1 MSDTSGSGATTA
13 IQTYLTVNDA
23 KAAIDFYQR
32 AFDAVEVM
40 HQDHEE
46 SGKVIHSTL
55 ALFGGHIMLSDEFE
69 GHGEPVKGPKSLGG
83 TSVTIHINLDT
94 PERVDAAMANAEREG
109 ATITMPASTMFW
121 GAYYGRLIDPAGH
134 SWSFAAEG
142 GDDAG

>member
-46 SGKVIHSTL
+46 SGKVMHSTL
-55 ALFGGHIMLSDEFE
+55 ALFGGHIMLSDQFE
-69 GHGEPVKGPKSLGG
+69 GHDEPVRGPKHLGG
-83 TSVTIHINLDT
+83 TSVTLHINLDS
-94 PERVDAAMANAEREG
+94 PDRVDAVMERAAREG
-109 ATITMPASTMFW
+109 ATITRPAEAMFW

-134 SWSFAAEG
+134 SWSVAAEG
-142 GDDAG
+142 GDAAG